1 MLQACSHLF
10 PFQETLETIVV
21 LVPLTFRRLR
31 SFPPS
36 TFSLSTTSR
45 SYHIF
50 FFNQSYPTTAMSSI
64 HILISTP
71 TNTCWPKIQQV
82 LTLEKVLPL
91 RFVGDQRTSAN
102 ASRERLI
109 NRTFCLLAENPTLQ
123 TWDFLG
129 RPIQGIL
136 HCVMQSNNTALN
148 RTREWAECIQD
159 NRNQTVIH
167 ERILMLRKHIW
178 RVRWEEVYLAIAQGQ
193 LTQS

>member
-1 MLQACSHLF
+1 MLQECSHLLCSFFWDSGGFDFF
-10 PFQETLETIVV
+10 PL
-21 LVPLTFRRLR
+21 PH
-31 SFPPS
+31 
-36 TFSLSTTSR
+36 FSYPQLQNLIIS
-45 SYHIF
+45 I

-71 TNTCWPKIQQV
+71 TNTCWRKIQQV

-91 RFVGDQRTSAN
+91 RFVGDQRTSAK

-129 RPIQGIL
+129 RPTRLFFTQLWTIQGVL

-148 RTREWAECIQD
+148 LTRE
-159 NRNQTVIH
+159 
-167 ERILMLRKHIW
+167 
-178 RVRWEEVYLAIAQGQ
+178 
-193 LTQS
+193 